1 MRHYFLKI
9 ILFISI
15 SLVAFSCKTTKTT
28 IDKNEKSIVTT
39 DIKETEKVTTE
50 NNSSVTLTITTDALV
65 TIIEKIVNEKLS
77 TPDSSGKQV
86 VIERTITERKI
97 DRKENIMAN
106 AEGKQKAKQEIDK
119 VKEDHSKIKN
129 KSNVKETKKVTIK
142 TPVWVIVSIA
152 ILVIGLLVFVYL
164 LLKRYRIL

>member
-1 MRHYFLKI
+1 MKHCFLKI
-9 ILFISI
+9 ILLISI
-15 SLVAFSCKTTKTT
+15 SLVLFSCKTTKTT

-39 DIKETEKVTTE
+39 DIKETEKKETE
-50 NNSSVTLTITTDALV
+50 QNSTLTFTINSDALI

-77 TPDSSGKQV
+77 SPDSTGKQV

-97 DRKENIMAN
+97 DRKENVMAN
-106 AEGKQKAKQEIDK
+106 AEGKQKVKQDITK

-129 KSNVKETKKVTIK
+129 QSKTKETKKVTIK
-142 TPVWVIVSIA
+142 TPTWVFVSVA
-152 ILVIGLLVFVYL
+152 ILVIGLLIFVYL